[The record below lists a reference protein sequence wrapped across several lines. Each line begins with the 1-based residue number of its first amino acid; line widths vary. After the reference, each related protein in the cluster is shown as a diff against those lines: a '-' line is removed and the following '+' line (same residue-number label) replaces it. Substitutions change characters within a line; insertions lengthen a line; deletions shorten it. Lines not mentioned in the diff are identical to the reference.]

1 MRIVLDTNVFIS
13 GIFLKGNFCSQLI
26 DKWKKK
32 EIELISSLEI
42 VEELIKILR
51 SFKIQMPEDLI
62 EEWKNFILNNSTIIK
77 SSSKI
82 DVIKEDPD
90 DNKFIEAGFYGKAD
104 FIISQDKHL
113 LKLEKYQGIRI
124 ISPKEIITLL

>member
-13 GIFLKGNFCSQLI
+13 GIFWKGNFCSQLI

-51 SFKIQMPEDLI
+51 SFKIKMTEDLI
-62 EEWKNFILNNSTIIK
+62 EE
-77 SSSKI
+77 
-82 DVIKEDPD
+82 
-90 DNKFIEAGFYGKAD
+90 
-104 FIISQDKHL
+104 
-113 LKLEKYQGIRI
+113 
-124 ISPKEIITLL
+124 